1 MFESVSGAILS
12 RDKKCKVLVFGL
24 WKNKNTWPLNY
35 LQTVKEVKIFGIFV
49 MNSYRGL
56 LKRNWDYRF
65 KKFEDAILSW
75 SLRSLESLFQ
85 RVEVVKTFALSRV
98 IYVASVLP
106 LSKTMARK
114 FEKVIGKFLW
124 NFSGKVL
131 RVPMNELKL
140 SRLKGGLGLTCICS
154 AAKSLKV
161 SQILKLLQSGDLKSI
176 KHIDFWIGEV
186 LQDLDQDLGLMGNT
200 LQVPSFFEEL
210 ALLITDAKIS
220 NTIDAHN
227 WRSLSNRSIYLSYMS
242 ELPPPRV
249 EIESG
254 FSLVDIWKRINLPCL
269 DYQEREVMYLLA
281 HNKIPVP
288 ERLFRIHL
296 ANDPYC
302 MTCLDY
308 EGANICDL
316 EHFFCSCRRIS
327 ESWSLI
333 ASIVLKFLP
342 NVSSSS
348 NLNFDLIS
356 LRFDRNLYE
365 NEIVWLI
372 SSYVSEIWRIFN
384 RRNEQNVQKEK
395 LFGFLKYKYR
405 KNQMGARLKLQEIQD
420 LI

>member
-161 SQILKLLQSGDLKSI
+161 SQILKPPCSKM
-176 KHIDFWIGEV
+176 
-186 LQDLDQDLGLMGNT
+186 LQDAEWR
-200 LQVPSFFEEL
+200 F
-210 ALLITDAKIS
+210 KI
-220 NTIDAHN
+220 
-227 WRSLSNRSIYLSYMS
+227 Y
-242 ELPPPRV
+242 
-249 EIESG
+249 
-254 FSLVDIWKRINLPCL
+254 
-269 DYQEREVMYLLA
+269 
-281 HNKIPVP
+281 
-288 ERLFRIHL
+288 
-296 ANDPYC
+296 
-302 MTCLDY
+302 
-308 EGANICDL
+308 
-316 EHFFCSCRRIS
+316 
-327 ESWSLI
+327 
-333 ASIVLKFLP
+333 
-342 NVSSSS
+342 
-348 NLNFDLIS
+348 
-356 LRFDRNLYE
+356 
-365 NEIVWLI
+365 
-372 SSYVSEIWRIFN
+372 
-384 RRNEQNVQKEK
+384 
-395 LFGFLKYKYR
+395 
-405 KNQMGARLKLQEIQD
+405 
-420 LI
+420 